1 MAVVGTNVTAANY
14 NTIQQKI
21 QDVLGL
27 GDGGQNGYGRDLQS
41 SQKSS
46 GDLIQASDM
55 QALYDDLIKAR
66 LHQANPLT
74 WTNAD
79 GLAAPSAAENV
90 GVSAAD
96 VGDETPIDITALTN
110 GIEYQILSIDPDP
123 NNPSDFTLIGASA
136 NEVGIKFVATGP
148 GTGSGQAKLAPTSE
162 NAEEDL
168 SEGYLDFEAAA
179 SEIVT
184 DINVH
189 DVTNFSTT
197 TKATSERTSQ
207 WGGGDYASPG
217 SKITHEIEI
226 TWANADERRYFF
238 NSGGEIRFNADLIGA
253 VTANSKND
261 VWNTILENMGTIH
274 FTKNSTYSDGSNPGT
289 GTQIG
294 NYYASWGS
302 TSSSNRA
309 TIFTK
314 NGSGLYADI
323 KYTIE
328 AWEVGA
334 GNNTT
339 PSVLRFR
346 IEFQDNDF
354 STGSPYPSIDE
365 YVTNNITSNALV
377 YHDTVLGIPAPSFT
391 EITELDGG
399 VQGGAVASLTRTPAT
414 GTINEGDS
422 VTFTLSVN
430 PSANGTT
437 VPYQLSGV
445 GIDVSD
451 FDNSQGMGG
460 DFVLNGGQDSV
471 TITMA
476 EDLTTDTGG
485 DETLTCYVPSFNIQT
500 SIQVIDTSQSVTA
513 PPPANTYQISGPG
526 SLDEGT
532 QGTYNFTTNDT
543 DGTYYYTVAPTGV
556 MDSDSGSFQVTGGNG
571 SFSLTALSDATIGD
585 TEDITVSARTGGIGG
600 TVVDQKVTT
609 INDTTPP
616 PVTENFYSLE
626 YYTVSDLDQGTSGTD
641 NFETWGDSHS
651 KTTIVSA
658 NSSNPPTV
666 TTLSRN
672 RFYAGTDTGYT
683 WTKGPNDNRI
693 DVWLIGGGGG
703 GGNSSV
709 DSAREGTGP
718 GGGSGATS
726 FRTYTG
732 GNIPTSTNIIVGC
745 GGDGGE
751 LVSGSNDMRGGGL
764 GGTTS
769 FSSTQKEY
777 YSFQFG
783 NQSFVF
789 QGTNQNSVWVHQGK
803 VLATGLNDFTS
814 SKTIN
819 GVVYNRGSSKAQVS
833 TGTPTEPE
841 IAFYYAIETAS
852 DSFYTTGGTGGLA
865 QAPGEFGSGGGAG
878 IASGGSI
885 NNNGVQAQNCTAVFN
900 GHTASTG
907 AAVNFGNGVL
917 PNIPNG
923 TNRPLAGVSH
933 SSANTFENGGRANP
947 PTGDDMIN
955 WFVYQGGASSVH
967 QTANIYPNGLGP
979 GCGGG
984 GRAMQQLAAYGGAGH
999 PGLVAVKRY
1008 SSTGPARQFQTYTAN
1023 GTSQQ
1028 NFISTS
1034 AQNVTITGISQN
1046 FTIST
1051 GSHSLATTS
1060 IVRTIVT
1067 NVTNMPGYRYQI
1079 VVVLTGNVPAERI
1092 HSVTLTANGS
1102 GNQLNFVRTV
1112 RTQRSYNS
1120 GTNQTSFVFDTL
1132 LDGTSPLIQPGDGAG
1147 PAGPGLIWNTT
1158 WNLLVRTLE

>member
-21 QDVLGL
+21 QDVLGV
-27 GDGGQNGYGRDLQS
+27 GDGGQNGYGRTLQS

-79 GLAAPSAAENV
+79 GLAAPSSDENV

-96 VGDETPIDITALTN
+96 VGNETPIDITALTN

-136 NEVGIKFVATGP
+136 NEVGIKFVATGA
-148 GTGSGQAKLAPTSE
+148 GTGSGQAKLAPTSA

-168 SEGYLDFEAAA
+168 AEGYLDFEAAA
-179 SEIVT
+179 TEIVT
-184 DINVH
+184 DKDVH
-189 DVTNFSTT
+189 DATNFSTT

-207 WGGGDYASPG
+207 WGGGDYSNPG

-289 GTQIG
+289 GTAIG

-302 TSSSNRA
+302 TSASNRA

-323 KYTIE
+323 KYTIQ
-328 AWEVGA
+328 AWEAGA
-334 GNNTT
+334 GNSST

-354 STGSPYPSIDE
+354 STGSPFPSTDE
-365 YVTNNITSNALV
+365 YVTNNIESNCLV

-414 GTINEGDS
+414 GTINEGDD
-422 VTFTLSVN
+422 VTFTLSVS
-430 PSANGTT
+430 PSTNGTLI
-437 VPYQLSGV
+437 PYTLSGT

-460 DFVLNGGQDSV
+460 DFEMQGGQGSV
-471 TITMA
+471 TITIA
-476 EDLTTDTGG
+476 QDQTTDTGG
-485 DETLTCYVPSFNIQT
+485 DETLICYVPSFNIQT
-500 SIQVIDTSQSVTA
+500 AIQIIDTSQSVAA
-513 PPPANTYQISGPG
+513 PPPANTYQIAGPS
-526 SLDEGT
+526 SLDEGV
-532 QGTYNFTTNDT
+532 QGTYNFTTDDS
-543 DGTYYYTVAPTGV
+543 DGTYYYSVTPTGV
-556 MDSDSGSFQVTGGNG
+556 MDSDSGSFSVTGGAG
-571 SFSLTALSDATIGD
+571 SFNLTALSDAVLGD
-585 TEDITVSARTGGIGG
+585 TEDVTISARIGGVGG
-600 TVVDQKVTT
+600 TVVDSKVTT
-609 INDTTPP
+609 VNDTSVP

-626 YYTVSDLDQGTSGTD
+626 YYTVSDLDQGTNGID

-658 NSSNPPTV
+658 NSSSAPIV
-666 TTLSRN
+666 QTLSQN
-672 RFYAGTDTGYT
+672 RFYGGTDTGYT

-703 GGNSSV
+703 GGASSV

-726 FRTYTG
+726 FKTYTG
-732 GNIPTSTNIIVGC
+732 ANIPNSTSIIVGC
-745 GGDGGE
+745 GGDGAQR
-751 LVSGSNDMRGGGL
+751 VSGASSFVGGGL
-764 GGTTS
+764 GGTSS
-769 FSSTQKEY
+769 FSSTNKEF
-777 YSFQFG
+777 YSFQSG

-789 QGTNQNSVWVHQGK
+789 QGTNVPSVWVHQGK
-803 VLATGLNDFTS
+803 VIATGLNDFSS

-819 GVVYNRGSSKAQVS
+819 GVVYNRGSLKANVQ

-841 IAFYYAIETAS
+841 VAFYYAIETAS
-852 DSFYTTGGTGGLA
+852 EIFYTSGGGGGIAL
-865 QAPGEFGSGGGAG
+865 APGEAGSGGAAG
-878 IASGGSI
+878 FAIGGDV
-885 NNNGVQAQNCTAVFN
+885 NNNGVQGLFTSAVFN

-907 AAVNFGNGVL
+907 AATNFGNGVL

-923 TNRPLAGVSH
+923 TNRPLAGTFH

-955 WFVYQGGASSVH
+955 WFVYQGGTSSVH
-967 QTANIYPNGLGP
+967 QYADVYPNGFGP

-984 GRAMQQLAAYGGAGH
+984 GRAMQQVAAYGGAGH

-1028 NFISTS
+1028 NFISTNFQS
-1034 AQNVTITGISQN
+1034 VSITGISQN

-1051 GSHSLATTS
+1051 GSHSLANTS
-1060 IVRTIVT
+1060 IVRSIVT
-1067 NVTNMPGYRYQI
+1067 NVTNMIGYRYQI
-1079 VVVLTGNVPAERI
+1079 VVALTGNVPAERI
-1092 HSVTLTANGS
+1092 HSVTLTASSS

-1112 RTQRSYNS
+1112 RTSRSYS
-1120 GTNQTSFVFDTL
+1120 AGANQTQFIFDTL
-1132 LDGTSPLIQPGDGAG
+1132 LDGTSPLIQAGDGAG
-1147 PAGPGLIWNTT
+1147 PAGPALIWNTT